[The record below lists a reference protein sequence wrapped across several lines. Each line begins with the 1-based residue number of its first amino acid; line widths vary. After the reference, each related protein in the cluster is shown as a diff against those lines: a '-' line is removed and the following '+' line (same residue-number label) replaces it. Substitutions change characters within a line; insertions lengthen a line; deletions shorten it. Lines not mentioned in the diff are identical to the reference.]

1 MSDAPR
7 DENQVPSLLLEDD
20 VTGLPRPALT
30 DADGN
35 LLVAGVFAA
44 ALEDL
49 TDVDITNPQDG
60 DVLTYDSG
68 TGEWVNEA
76 GGGGGGGANT
86 ALSNLAAVAINTSL
100 LPGSN
105 DGAALGSGTFAF
117 SDTFLASG
125 GTINFNNGNYTITH
139 SAGDLAFSGIVTV
152 PNNGIHILDTN
163 ASHDL
168 IIAVGSNLTADR
180 IFTITT
186 GDAART
192 LSMSGNIT
200 VANSFTTSGNFALTL
215 TQTGATNVTLPTTG
229 TLATLAG
236 SETLTNKTLTTP
248 IITSISNS
256 GTITVPSGT
265 DTLVARATTDTLTNK
280 TINGASNTLTV
291 LAATQLSGQVPLAN
305 GGTGANLSDPGGDRI
320 LFWDDSAGAVTWLTA
335 GSGLTITD
343 TTITASGSSSSRR
356 SLNPTLVLS
365 NITTSGTAPTNST
378 ANNGIQCSVN
388 SNGASSVGNINH
400 GDSQNLDF
408 YDKNPEWTI
417 SVYPS
422 AGATTGS
429 GDVWFGDSGNV
440 VPPTRTQTTKSCFVI
455 FETTAASFAAAFVNA
470 DDSSNTNTVLASIAN
485 DSTHS
490 WRIIKDSTTN
500 IKCYYDYTLKA
511 THTTNLPSGDTTSD
525 NIFSIGVKND
535 GGDST
540 TRTAQFGFLDII
552 LDAATG

>member
-1 MSDAPR
+1 MA
-7 DENQVPSLLLEDD
+7 DETSRVDNNGRRSLM
-20 VTGLPRPALT
+20 AIT
-30 DADGN
+30 DDGN
-35 LLVAGVFAA
+35 AELRRLLVDPATGRLKVQGSVSTS
-44 ALEDL
+44 LEDL

-76 GGGGGGGANT
+76 GGGGGGANT
-86 ALSNLAAVAINTSL
+86 ALSNLASVAINTSL

-117 SDTFLASG
+117 SDVFLASG
-125 GTINFNNGNYTITH
+125 GVVNFNNGNYTITH
-139 SAGDLAFSGIVTV
+139 SAGNLAFSGTVTLT
-152 PNNGIHILDTN
+152 NSGLHLLDTS
-163 ASHDL
+163 ATHDL
-168 IIAVGSNLTADR
+168 IITPGSNLTADR
-180 IFTITT
+180 VFTITT

-229 TLATLAG
+229 TLATRAG
-236 SETLTNKTLTTP
+236 SETLTNKT
-248 IITSISNS
+248 I
-256 GTITVPSGT
+256 
-265 DTLVARATTDTLTNK
+265 D
-280 TINGASNTLTV
+280 GASNTLTV

-305 GGTGANLSDPGGDRI
+305 GGTGANLTDPGGDRI

-343 TTITASGSSSSRR
+343 TTITASASSTPRR